1 MALSELELV
10 PSVKLLGL
18 EVDSELPFN
27 SHLKKLCKRLS
38 QRIGILKKI
47 WSCLSMRQSLL
58 FYNTMIRSV
67 LHYVSTIW
75 TRRQGESSSCFKVT
89 EKSSNFADFGVIFD
103 ADNQASRVKLFNRL
117 QWLPFCEESQNS
129 QMLRRVQ
136 TYQGWSTLIY
146 WRLFSLVSNIVALQD
161 IVTLIFLPE
170 I

>member
-27 SHLKKLCKRLS
+27 SHLKKLCKKLS

-47 WSCLSMRQSLL
+47 RSCLSTRQSLL

-75 TRRQGESSSCFKVT
+75 TSCDKENLVCVLKS
-89 EKSSNFADFGVIFD
+89 EKSSNSGVIPD
-103 ADNQASRVKLFNRL
+103 ADNQASRVKIFKRL
-117 QWLPFCEESQNS
+117 QWLPFCEESKIAKCCVGYKRIKGGVPLYIEDS
-129 QMLRRVQ
+129 
-136 TYQGWSTLIY
+136 SH
-146 WRLFSLVSNIVALQD
+146 
-161 IVTLIFLPE
+161 
-170 I
+170 